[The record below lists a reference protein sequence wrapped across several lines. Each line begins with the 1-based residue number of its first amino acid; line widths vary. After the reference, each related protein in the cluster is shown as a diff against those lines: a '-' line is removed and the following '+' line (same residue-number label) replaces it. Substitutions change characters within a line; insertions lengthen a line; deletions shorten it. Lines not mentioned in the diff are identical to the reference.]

1 MLRASNGYENLKI
14 LLPMISSVDELDRAI
29 RFIHRAHEQVTAEGL
44 NVRFP
49 QIGAMIEVPSAVYQ
63 INQIAKRVD
72 FVSVGTNDL
81 IQYLL
86 AIDRNNEL
94 VAKMFDPL
102 HPAVLKALSEIASAT
117 KKYNKHLSI
126 CGEAAGDPLLAI
138 LLIALG
144 VDSLSLSAGDLLRI
158 KSVIRSFTYEHALN
172 LWKQV
177 EEYDSAEYT
186 HQLLTRELEEHGLGG
201 LTRAGR

>member
-1 MLRASNGYENLKI
+1 MLRASKGYENLKI
-14 LLPMISSVDELDRAI
+14 LLPMISNLDELDRSI
-29 RFIHRAHEQVTAEGL
+29 RFIHRAHDQVTANG
-44 NVRFP
+44 VKIKFP

-63 INQIAKRVD
+63 INQIANRVD

-94 VAKMFDPL
+94 VAKLFDPL
-102 HPAVLKALSEIASAT
+102 HPAFLMALSDITKAA

-144 VDSLSLSAGDLLRI
+144 VDSLSLSAGDLLRV
-158 KSVIRSFTYEHALN
+158 KSVIRSFSYEDALK
-172 LWKQV
+172 LWKRV
-177 EEYDSAEYT
+177 KKYETAEP
-186 HQLLTRELEEHGLGG
+186 TRKVLSLELEKRGLGG
-201 LTRAGR
+201 LLRAGK